1 MLSPLLADAEDWE
14 QVVADLNSVSAVI
27 KVTTS
32 LQPPL
37 QALNLT
43 ASDRRL
49 MGLGSISRSA
59 TGQVVGAEAMAVK
72 VITLDPDT
80 VRAVVREATFPEG
93 AEALVGSSLPPL
105 SRLV

>member
-1 MLSPLLADAEDWE
+1 MGSSLANGPPLFNSCFLLRTLSTHVFLSPPW
-14 QVVADLNSVSAVI
+14 
-27 KVTTS
+27 
-32 LQPPL
+32 PPL

-43 ASDRRL
+43 ATDRRL

-59 TGQVVGAEAMAVK
+59 TGQVVGAEVMAVK
-72 VITLDPDT
+72 VTTLDPDT